1 MHSHSPSP
9 SIQCTAVLAGY
20 TPAQQR
26 MVEDAARK
34 RGEGTPSSLGEL
46 ETKWLAGQP
55 RAEEAVATIPEV
67 RIPHAPPGGS
77 WGAHPNGPPSKACCA
92 PHPAGGEAQQCNA
105 NHDGLCW
112 GNGVDEVCVL
122 RVPVDEGGLSEGI
135 PRQATG
141 RAWCMGAHNVVAYVE
156 RGGQSISKRVGGGG
170 IDCAA
175 SSVSAQRALQKVSLC
190 L

>member
-1 MHSHSPSP
+1 MMATPVLIAPAIPPS
-9 SIQCTAVLAGY
+9 AGY
-20 TPAQQR
+20 TPTQQR

-34 RGEGTPSSLGEL
+34 RGEGTPSVGEL
-46 ETKWLAGQP
+46 ETKWLAGKP
-55 RAEEAVATIPEV
+55 RAEEAVANIPEV
-67 RIPHAPPGGS
+67 RIPHEPPGGS

-122 RVPVDEGGLSEGI
+122 RIPVDEGGMSEGI
-135 PRQATG
+135 PRTATG
-141 RAWCMGAHNVVAYVE
+141 RAWCMGAHSVVAYVE

-175 SSVSAQRALQKVSLC
+175 SSVSAQQALQKASLC